1 MLKRKPETFAA
12 FKQFKAWAE
21 NIIGHR
27 LGCLHN
33 NKGSEYMS
41 REFEAFCIDHGI
53 QRQHS
58 AWNCPQQ
65 NGITERANRTLE
77 EGVISM
83 LYESGMALSFWGE
96 ALAAFVHVHNRITTS
111 ALPDSTPHESFLGN
125 KPDVSML
132 HIWGYTAYVLVQK
145 DKQPLGSLGS
155 HMEKSMHCEV

>member
-27 LGCLHN
+27 LGCLHDD
-33 NKGSEYMS
+33 KGSEYMS

-83 LYESGMALSFWGE
+83 LYESRMALSFWGE

-111 ALPDSTPHESFLGN
+111 ALPDSTPHGSFLGN

-132 HIWGYTAYVLVQK
+132 RVWGCTAYILVQK
-145 DKQPLGSLGS
+145 DKRSLGSLGL
-155 HMEKSMHCEV
+155 HMEKCIFVG